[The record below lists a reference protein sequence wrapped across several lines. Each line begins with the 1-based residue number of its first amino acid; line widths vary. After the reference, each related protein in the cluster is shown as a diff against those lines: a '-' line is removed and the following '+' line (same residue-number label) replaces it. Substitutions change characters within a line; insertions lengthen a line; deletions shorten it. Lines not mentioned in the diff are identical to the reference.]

1 MTQQLIKVA
10 NKEMAANFAK
20 QWTHNG
26 VAIFMDATHHQF
38 AADFCNIIITSF
50 IEQKNREAAAAAKA
64 KQLVVAAG

>member
-1 MTQQLIKVA
+1 MPQLIKVA

-50 IEQKNREAAAAAKA
+50 IEQKNREAAAQAAKQ
-64 KQLVVAAG
+64 KVVIATD